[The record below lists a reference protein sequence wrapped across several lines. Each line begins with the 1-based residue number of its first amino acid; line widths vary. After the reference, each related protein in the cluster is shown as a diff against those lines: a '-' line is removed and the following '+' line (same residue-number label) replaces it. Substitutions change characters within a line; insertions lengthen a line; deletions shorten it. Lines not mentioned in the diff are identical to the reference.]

1 MLDMNIA
8 NHVLKV
14 LDDTLQLQGQTRD
27 FGPETPLLGA
37 IPELDSMA
45 VVALISRLEDHFGI
59 VFDDAELTSAAF
71 ADVRSLSSLV
81 ERQL

>member
-1 MLDMNIA
+1 MLDMNVS

-14 LDDTLQLQGQTRD
+14 LDDTLQLQGQTRE

-45 VVALISRLEDHFGI
+45 VVALISRLEEHFGI
-59 VFDDAELTSAAF
+59 SFDDADLTAAAF
-71 ADVRSLSSLV
+71 ANVRSLSRLV
-81 ERQL
+81 ESQF

>member
-1 MLDMNIA
+1 MLDMNIT

-27 FGPETPLLGA
+27 FDPGTPLLGA

-59 VFDDAELTSAAF
+59 VFDDAELTATAF
-71 ADVRSLSSLV
+71 ADVRSLARLV